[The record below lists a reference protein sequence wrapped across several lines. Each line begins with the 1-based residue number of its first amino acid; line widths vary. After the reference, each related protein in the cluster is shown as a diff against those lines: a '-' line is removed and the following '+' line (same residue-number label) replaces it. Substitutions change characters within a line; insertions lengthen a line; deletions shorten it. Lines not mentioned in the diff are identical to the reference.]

1 MQYSE
6 PVHTI
11 TPTRQDRC
19 RGWLVERRIVF
30 KDLAAD
36 AGISKTTLS
45 NIIAGR
51 RATPDHIQKL
61 ISLGVPAELLP
72 EPHEPGK
79 PGPKRRSRCEDDSGA
94 YDRDLAVGQ

>member
-1 MQYSE
+1 MNFCE

-19 RGWLVERRIVF
+19 RAWLIERRIVF

-36 AGISKTTLS
+36 AGMSKTTLS

-51 RATPDHIQKL
+51 RATPEHIQKL
-61 ISLGVPAELLP
+61 IALGVPAELLP
-72 EPHEPGK
+72 EPREPAK
-79 PGPKRRSRCEDDSGA
+79 PGPKRRSRLLEA
-94 YDRDLAVGQ
+94 

>member
-1 MQYSE
+1 MNFCE

-19 RGWLVERRIVF
+19 RAWLVERRIVF

-36 AGISKTTLS
+36 AGMSKTTLS

-51 RATPDHIQKL
+51 RATPEHIHKL
-61 ISLGVPAELLP
+61 IALGVPADLLP
-72 EPHEPGK
+72 EPREPGK
-79 PGPKRRSRCEDDSGA
+79 PGPKRRARSGG
-94 YDRDLAVGQ
+94 VGRAGGREA

>member
-1 MQYSE
+1 MNFCE

-19 RGWLVERRIVF
+19 RAWLVERRIVF

-36 AGISKTTLS
+36 AGMSKTTLS

-51 RATPDHIQKL
+51 RATPQHIQKL
-61 ISLGVPAELLP
+61 IALGVPAELLP
-72 EPHEPGK
+72 EPRMPAK
-79 PGPKRRSRCEDDSGA
+79 PGPKRRARSGA
-94 YDRDLAVGQ
+94 PTRNA